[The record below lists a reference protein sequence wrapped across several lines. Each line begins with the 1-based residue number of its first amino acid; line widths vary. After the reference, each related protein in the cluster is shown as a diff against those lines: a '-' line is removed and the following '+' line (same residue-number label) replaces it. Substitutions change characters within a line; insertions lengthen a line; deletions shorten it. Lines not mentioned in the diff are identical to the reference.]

1 MYDVIVTNPSW
12 YPLNPW
18 YSMVYSSFFY
28 DIIVANP
35 SWYPPNLWRNM
46 VYSRFFIW
54 YRTFSWWH
62 HRFSWWHHR
71 FSWWHSMLHTMLF
84 HDQYHRY
91 LMPCLCWKS
100 ARTPLYH
107 GFGQSTALLHQS
119 HLPHCQ
125 LACLAVQQ
133 WLFLLATCCREESG
147 NNDSERLK
155 VGVHSESP
163 GPLAGASGPVSVLGY
178 FNLRVRRCA
187 ASVILPV
194 QNQRIKRN

>member
-35 SWYPPNLWRNM
+35 SWYPPNPWRNM

-54 YRTFSWWH
+54 YHTFSWWH

-100 ARTPLYH
+100 ARTPQLPWFWPVH
-107 GFGQSTALLHQS
+107 CPAAPEPPASLSVGLFGSTTVAIPYGDMLQRGERE
-119 HLPHCQ
+119 
-125 LACLAVQQ
+125 Q
-133 WLFLLATCCREESG
+133 WQRAAQGWR
-147 NNDSERLK
+147 
-155 VGVHSESP
+155 P
-163 GPLAGASGPVSVLGY
+163 
-178 FNLRVRRCA
+178 LRVTRATGRGQWPSFSAWLLQLTCA
-187 ASVILPV
+187 PLCGISNFTSTEPK
-194 QNQRIKRN
+194 N